1 MKEIKL
7 GVIGSNFVSDWLC
20 CTVKKT
26 AGITCHALYSRTEEK
41 GRDFAEKYGIE
52 KVYTDLEAFFA
63 SDIDAVYIA
72 SPNFLHYPQARKA
85 LLSGKHVL
93 LEKPA
98 TLNREQ
104 FDSLCSLA
112 KERGLVLTE
121 AMRPG
126 HDPAIERIREA
137 MEEIGPIRYACF
149 DYCQYSSRYDRF
161 RRGELPNAFNPALG
175 NAALMDI
182 GCYAL
187 HVCLALFGS
196 PKRVWAHSVTLRGG
210 MEGAGTALLSYEN
223 MTAQVVYSKITESAG
238 PSVIAGEDGHI
249 LIGKLSTM
257 EYAVLKKRNGETRTL
272 FTDREENNMRY
283 EVENF
288 VDMICGRGD
297 GASYLE
303 NTRRTLCVMD
313 EIRRQSGIRFS
324 DDEDIEKV

>member
-1 MKEIKL
+1 MDEIKL

-20 CTVKKT
+20 QTVQKT
-26 AGITCHALYSRTEEK
+26 SGITCHALYSRTEEK
-41 GRDFAEKYGIE
+41 GRPFAKKYGI
-52 KVYTDLEAFFA
+52 KNLYTDLETFFS
-63 SDIDAVYIA
+63 SDIDAVYVA
-72 SPNFLHYPQARKA
+72 SPNFLHYPQAKKA

-98 TLNREQ
+98 TLNVEQ
-104 FDSLCSLA
+104 FDVLCRLA

-121 AMRPG
+121 GMRPG
-126 HDPAIERIREA
+126 HDPALEQIRET
-137 MEEIGPIRYACF
+137 MGEIGTVRYACF

-187 HVCLALFGS
+187 HVCLSLFGS
-196 PKRVWAHSVTLRGG
+196 PQSLRAHSVILQGG
-210 MEGAGTALLSYEN
+210 MEGAGVALLSYEN

-238 PSVIAGEDGHI
+238 PSVIAGEDGNI

-257 EYAVLKKRNGETRTL
+257 ESAVLEKRNGEKRTL
-272 FTDREENNMRY
+272 FDSREENNMRY

-288 VDMICGRGD
+288 VEMIRGKKD
-297 GASYLE
+297 GTVYLE
-303 NTRRTLCVMD
+303 NTRRTLGVMD
-313 EIRRQSGIRFS
+313 EIRCQSGIRFPA
-324 DDEDIEKV
+324 EEEIEKI